1 MTTINTNTSALITQL
16 AMKRNERDATKAMEQ
31 LATGKRI
38 NRASDDAAG
47 SAVVVKMNSIIKGLD
62 QVTRNANDA
71 IAMTETADGALD
83 GITNILQRMR
93 ELAVQ
98 AASGTAT
105 NRDLSD
111 VEFQSLKV
119 ELGRIAENT
128 ELNNIKLLDGTSA
141 QGEGFQ
147 FQVGTRRGQT
157 ITIRIPDF
165 STAGQMAPVGNSN
178 ILTSD
183 AASSAISEIDAAI
196 DNVLVARA
204 DVGALVSRLRNTLN
218 NLSTTTQ
225 NAQASR
231 SEILDADYALATTEL
246 ARTQVIQEAATAILA
261 QANMTQQQVL
271 KLLQ

>member
-47 SAVVVKMNSIIKGLD
+47 SAVVVKMNGIIKGLD

-128 ELNNIKLLDGTSA
+128 ELNDIKLLDGSSA
-141 QGEGFQ
+141 QGDGFQ

-165 STAGQMAPVGNSN
+165 STAGQMAPVANSN

-231 SEILDADYALATTEL
+231 SEILDADYAHATTEL